1 MSYGM
6 RLQQA
11 LDVAGKDRKA
21 LAEALGMSVQAVGQV
36 ITGGRSGAQMF
47 NAENSA
53 KAARFL
59 GVDHHWLATGEG
71 QMRTAAVWPF
81 GAELPPEQFF
91 ALDKPTVQAALDVMV
106 SAAKRFALM
115 NKLGAPG
122 PAPDARVGKFIEP
135 APMHELHSDF
145 AELEGSSPKPYQS
158 KGIKPHHPAAK
169 KPGKGR
175 KEG

>member
-11 LDVAGKDRKA
+11 LEVAGKDRKA

-36 ITGGRSGAQMF
+36 ITGGRSGTQMF

-59 GVDHHWLATGEG
+59 GVEHHWLATGEG
-71 QMRTAAVWPF
+71 EMRTATVWPF
-81 GAELPPEQFF
+81 GSALPPEQFF
-91 ALDKPTVQAALDVMV
+91 AIEPAAVQAALDVLV
-106 SAAKRFALM
+106 SAAKRQALM
-115 NKLGAPG
+115 TKLGAP
-122 PAPDARVGKFIEP
+122 PPSPDARVAEFIQAAP
-135 APMHELHSDF
+135 AHELDSDF
-145 AELEGSSPKPYQS
+145 GALETTGTKPY
-158 KGIKPHHPAAK
+158 KGKQIQPHHPAAK